1 MVAGVV
7 LLVPETL
14 PPERRHGGGLKALI
28 SNLRYVVRNRHYL
41 GYALAFVFGFGALFA
56 YISASPFVVQNV
68 LGLSPSQFSIAFA
81 VNATGMVTAAMITTR
96 LLGRVG
102 ARTLLRFGV
111 CLLLMGGAVLFCTS
125 VVFSSTNTWLIL
137 VPLFVAISSIGFIM
151 GNATALAQGEV
162 TNAAGTGSA
171 LMGAGQ
177 FGLAAL
183 VSPLVGIA
191 GEDTAVPMAI
201 AIPTFGVLAAVA
213 LVLLTR
219 GTAAAS

>member
-1 MVAGVV
+1 
-7 LLVPETL
+7 
-14 PPERRHGGGLKALI
+14 
-28 SNLRYVVRNRHYL
+28 
-41 GYALAFVFGFGALFA
+41 
-56 YISASPFVVQNV
+56 
-68 LGLSPSQFSIAFA
+68 
-81 VNATGMVTAAMITTR
+81 MVTAAMITTR

-183 VSPLVGIA
+183 VSPLV
-191 GEDTAVPMAI
+191 E
-201 AIPTFGVLAAVA
+201 LREK
-213 LVLLTR
+213 TR
-219 GTAAAS
+219 QFRWQSQFPPSEFSRPLRSCC

>member
-1 MVAGVV
+1 
-7 LLVPETL
+7 
-14 PPERRHGGGLKALI
+14 
-28 SNLRYVVRNRHYL
+28 
-41 GYALAFVFGFGALFA
+41 
-56 YISASPFVVQNV
+56 
-68 LGLSPSQFSIAFA
+68 
-81 VNATGMVTAAMITTR
+81 
-96 LLGRVG
+96 
-102 ARTLLRFGV
+102 
-111 CLLLMGGAVLFCTS
+111 
-125 VVFSSTNTWLIL
+125 LIL
-137 VPLFVAISSIGFIM
+137 GPLFVAISSIGFIM

-219 GTAAAS
+219 GKAAAA